1 MSRLSIQDDGS
12 LSNFSD
18 GILDIRLFRFLN
30 TTFHHHQLDQLI
42 SPENGVLYLHT
53 EGDTLYIPDKY
64 YAWIPSSTIYKLISK
79 SEQIKLTTLFLEPEK
94 NEFHADFFNSLAVYA
109 PNTLIEE
116 LLQFGFR
123 HWQETKHTGLKESC
137 IGTIK
142 RILPVALSTPLKLFV
157 PAPESEVLMEIIV
170 YIQKH
175 LNSPLDFQHLAQRFH
190 LSERTL
196 SRWFK
201 KETGSTLF
209 QFVKSVRVQKALEL
223 IENSSMDIIEIMY
236 AVGYNSLSA
245 FSAIFKE
252 LIGESPQEYKKRFN
266 NQKNDSLN

>member
-1 MSRLSIQDDGS
+1 MSRLSIQADSS

-30 TTFHHHQLDQLI
+30 TTFHHHQLNQLI

-53 EGDTLYIPDKY
+53 ERDTLYIPDKY
-64 YAWIPSSTIYKLISK
+64 YAWIPSGMIYKLISK

-94 NEFHADFFNSLAVYA
+94 NEIQSDFFNTLGVYA

-123 HWQETKHTGLKESC
+123 HWQETKHAGLKESC
-137 IGTIK
+137 MAALK
-142 RILPVALSTPLKLFV
+142 CILPVVLSTPLKLFV
-157 PAPESEVLMEIIV
+157 PAPESEVLMEIMA

-175 LNSPLDFQHLAQRFH
+175 LNSPPDFQHLAQRFN

-201 KETGSTLF
+201 KETGRTLF

-223 IENSSMDIIEIMY
+223 IEKQQYGDRRNHACGRI
-236 AVGYNSLSA
+236 
-245 FSAIFKE
+245 
-252 LIGESPQEYKKRFN
+252 Q
-266 NQKNDSLN
+266 

>member
-1 MSRLSIQDDGS
+1 MSRLSMQTDGS

-18 GILDIRLFRFLN
+18 GILDIRLFSFLN
-30 TTFHHHQLDQLI
+30 TTFHHHQLNQLI
-42 SPENGVLYLHT
+42 SPANGVLYLHT

-64 YAWIPSSTIYKLISK
+64 YAWIPSGMIYKLISK
-79 SEQIKLTTLFLEPEK
+79 SEQIKLTTLFLKPEK
-94 NEFHADFFNSLAVYA
+94 NEIQSDFFNTLGVYA

-123 HWQETKHTGLKESC
+123 HWQETKHAGLKESC
-137 IGTIK
+137 MAALK
-142 RILPVALSTPLKLFV
+142 RILPVVLSTPLKLFV
-157 PAPESEVLMEIIV
+157 PAPESEVLMEIIA

-175 LNSPLDFQHLAQRFH
+175 LNSPSDFQHLAQRFN

-201 KETGSTLF
+201 KETGSTIF

-223 IENSSMDIIEIMY
+223 IESSNMEIVEITH

-245 FSAIFKE
+245 FSTVFKE
-252 LIGESPQEYKKRFN
+252 FMGESPQEYKKRFH
-266 NQKNDSLN
+266 KEK

>member
-1 MSRLSIQDDGS
+1 MSRLSMQTAGS

-18 GILDIRLFRFLN
+18 GILDIRLFSFLN
-30 TTFHHHQLDQLI
+30 TAFHHHQLNQLI
-42 SPENGVLYLHT
+42 SPENGILYLYT
-53 EGDTLYIPDKY
+53 ERDTLYIPDKY
-64 YAWIPSSTIYKLISK
+64 YVWVPSGTMYKLISK
-79 SEQIKLTTLFLEPEK
+79 SEQIKLRTLFLESEK
-94 NEFHADFFNSLAVYA
+94 NEFLSDFFNTLAVYA

-116 LLQFGFR
+116 LLQFGFS
-123 HWQETKHTGLKESC
+123 HWKKERDPELKEYC
-137 IGTIK
+137 IAAIR

-157 PAPESEVLMEIIV
+157 PAPASEVLQESIT
-170 YIQKH
+170 YIQNH
-175 LNSPLDFQHLAQRFH
+175 INGPLDIQHLAQKFH

-223 IENSSMDIIEIMY
+223 IENSRMDIIEIMH

-245 FSAIFKE
+245 FSTVFKE
-252 LIGESPQEYKKRFN
+252 LIGESPQEYKKRF
-266 NQKNDSLN
+266 QKEKVIP